1 MNLAKPLNFRTLDL
15 NLLRV
20 FDVVMAERS
29 LTRAGRRLAL
39 TQPAISNAMR
49 RLRESLHD
57 ELVVRQG
64 QVLVPTPRAEALW
77 PVIRTALQQLEQ
89 TLAPTEFEP
98 SSDQSTFILT
108 MADATASELM
118 PGLSSWLE
126 TQAPGVSL
134 RVVPLTTR
142 DPRRLLRAET
152 ADLAVGHFPAVLA
165 DLTARAQSGEA
176 VDFQHQ
182 RLFDGE
188 YVCVMRRNHPLAGA
202 PLTLDAFC
210 EARHLLV
217 SFSGR
222 PYGFVDEALAS
233 MGRQRRVVM
242 TVNQFATAGRV
253 VAQSNMLTVLPRH
266 FVQVAGMGDALA
278 LRELPL
284 DVPLVHVD
292 MLWSRHRPQT
302 AAQVWLREAVAR
314 SAQEAQA
321 RHGPRVHTGV
331 NPALHS

>member
-1 MNLAKPLNFRTLDL
+1 MHQGHPLNFRTLDL

-49 RLRESLHD
+49 RLRDSLHD
-57 ELVVRQG
+57 ELIVRQG
-64 QVLVPTPRAEALW
+64 VVLAPTPRAETLW
-77 PVIRTALQQLEQ
+77 PVIRSALQQLEQ
-89 TLAPTEFEP
+89 SLAPTGFEP
-98 SSDQSTFILT
+98 ATDQSTFILT

-165 DLTARAQSGEA
+165 DLTARAQSGEG
-176 VDFQHQ
+176 VDFEHQ

-188 YVCVMRRNHPLAGA
+188 YVCVMRRNHPLASA

-210 EARHLLV
+210 AARHLLV

-233 MGRQRRVVM
+233 LGRQRRVVM

-253 VAQSNMLTVLPRH
+253 VAQSNLLTVLPRH
-266 FVQVAGMGDALA
+266 FVRVAAMGDALA

-292 MLWSRHRPQT
+292 MLWSSHRPQT
-302 AAQVWLREAVAR
+302 AALTWLRDAVAR
-314 SAQEAQA
+314 AALEAQNL
-321 RHGPRVHTGV
+321 HGPRVQDAASSRIG
-331 NPALHS
+331 

>member
-1 MNLAKPLNFRTLDL
+1 MNAPKFINFRTLDL

-49 RLRESLHD
+49 RLRENLHD
-57 ELVVRQG
+57 ELVTRQG
-64 QVLVPTPRAEALW
+64 VVLVPTPRAEALW
-77 PVIRTALQQLEQ
+77 PVIRSALQQLEQ

-98 SSDQSTFILT
+98 STDESTFILT
-108 MADATASELM
+108 MADATAAELM
-118 PGLSSWLE
+118 PGLSSRLE

-182 RLFDGE
+182 RLFDDE
-188 YVCVMRRNHPLAGA
+188 YVCVMRLGHPLAA
-202 PLTLDAFC
+202 TPLTLDTFC
-210 EARHLLV
+210 AARHLLV

-233 MGRQRRVVM
+233 LGRQRRVVM

-253 VAQSNMLTVLPRH
+253 VAQSNLLTVLPRH
-266 FVQVAGMGDALA
+266 FAQVAGMGNALA

-284 DVPLVHVD
+284 DVPAVHID

-302 AAQVWLREAVAR
+302 AAQIWLRDTVAR
-314 SAQEAQA
+314 AAQDAQA
-321 RHGPRVHTGV
+321 HHGSHVQTGTD
-331 NPALHS
+331 P